1 MAPQYLG
8 DGVYVSEK
16 EGSLW
21 LAVNNHE
28 NEVVCLEPEVMDRLI
43 IYYAKTKKKYIVE
56 DEDEE

>member
-16 EGSLW
+16 HGNLW
-21 LAVNNHE
+21 LAVDHHT

-43 IYYAKTKKKYIVE
+43 IYYAMTKKKYIVE
-56 DEDEE
+56 DDE